1 MTDGPYVFE
10 ALFVTSKSWMR
21 LKTKFHHLADFTFI
35 PRNFNKNMQRLVNL
49 VRKPRETLWF
59 CRRYATDTTFEEKFM
74 MKGPLDPAAVDLM
87 QKLDWKIVY
96 SSYVEN
102 NKRPLSYVQK
112 IIMTDICEKHK
123 KRALYEEAMRK
134 PFSLALKYSSA
145 ALTDDTPKE
154 PEKPMVEVQDSLPVA
169 IDKLNDERDTSRSV
183 ILNES
188 KLEIFRQ
195 MRKREAEL
203 EQKIQPYPDKWMQ
216 DYETYDESV
225 DDDLTADS
233 EYGTPG
239 MWSKNR

>member
-1 MTDGPYVFE
+1 MLLRHVCNLRIVDVATVNKVSSPLIRGI
-10 ALFVTSKSWMR
+10 L
-21 LKTKFHHLADFTFI
+21 H
-35 PRNFNKNMQRLVNL
+35 KNMQRLVNL

-59 CRRYATDTTFEEKFM
+59 CRRYATDTTFEEKFLL
-74 MKGPLDPAAVDLM
+74 KGPLDPAAVDLM

-102 NKRPLSYVQK
+102 NKRPLKFVQK
-112 IIMTDICEKHK
+112 KMLTSMCEKYK
-123 KRALYEEAMRK
+123 KRAIYEKAMRK
-134 PFSLALKYSSA
+134 PFSLALKYSSK
-145 ALTDDTPKE
+145 ALTPKE

-195 MRKREAEL
+195 MRQREAEL